1 MSLTEKSSF
10 GFVSSCVS
18 TKQLLFVGTEQCI
31 YTRFFFGPFSSRLTS
46 FGQIFFLINFR
57 FVIYLSNNIIIRM
70 ISYKPNEKK
79 NMSFRNSRSL
89 TVDPFLVDFFRTNLW
104 HSTYLHLIFWTM
116 YANYSMRFLI
126 IYFFM
131 GPFNINLHF
140 VKYSPV
146 WKKPWKE
153 HCNEFFRKNLNDWEK
168 KSYHIIFQRKIVWV
182 WGRLWHLKA
191 KSMKKMDILLNKDE
205 TTIKLSL
212 LILLS

>member
-116 YANYSMRFLI
+116 YANYSMRFFI
-126 IYFFM
+126 IYFLWDLPISICISLNVRLFGRNLDRSIVM
-131 GPFNINLHF
+131 NFLEKTLMIQKKVISHNIE
-140 VKYSPV
+140 
-146 WKKPWKE
+146 KE
-153 HCNEFFRKNLNDWEK
+153 NCVDLGKTMTFEEN
-168 KSYHIIFQRKIVWV
+168 Y
-182 WGRLWHLKA
+182 
-191 KSMKKMDILLNKDE
+191 DIWRPKV
-205 TTIKLSL
+205 
-212 LILLS
+212 